1 MDRFEPQI
9 DTDRHRRGDYHKKG
23 WGGKLPALTFLIIIG
38 EMLAYITEMS

>member
-1 MDRFEPQI
+1 LTQI
-9 DTDRHRRGDYHKKG
+9 VTEEAIITKKG